1 MRAIIGERC
10 IISEGYRGQESPAN
24 GEVIDTVPSLDL
36 DQAREAIDV
45 TYDSQEKLPAM
56 GVAKRSRALL

>member
-1 MRAIIGERC
+1 MYHLRRSSRSGI
-10 IISEGYRGQESPAN
+10 PAN

-45 TYDSQEKLPAM
+45 AYDPQEKLPAM